1 MHLGRPGTVVDLS
14 AAAWRRLEDPEFP
27 FVDHAFLAALESTA
41 ACTPESGW
49 EPWTLTAWEGGELVG
64 ALVAYRKTN
73 SFGEYIFDWDWA
85 RGYRRLGRRYY
96 PKLTIAAP
104 FTPATGP
111 KLLATSDEARLLLV
125 AGLEEER
132 ARLGASSAHW
142 LFTTEAE
149 QARLVARGWLPR
161 KSFQYHWH
169 NRGYRSFDDFLRAL
183 SGKRRRQIQ
192 RERRQVAEAGVRCE
206 LLAGER
212 ITEDL
217 AGEVYEFYRDTT
229 DRKGGMA
236 YLSEAFFRTVFRTM
250 RDAVVLAV
258 AYDAGGR
265 LVAAALAFRK
275 GKRLYGRHWGATSA
289 YRNLHF
295 ELCYYQLIE
304 HAIREGVELFEAG
317 AQGEHKLA
325 RGFLPVVTTSAH
337 LIPDAD
343 FRAAIAC
350 WIEEESNLVLSTCG
364 AERAHGPYA
373 AHE

>member
-1 MHLGRPGTVVDLS
+1 MHLGRPGAVVDLS

-49 EPWTLTAWEGGELVG
+49 EPWTLTAWEGRELVG

-85 RGYRRLGRRYY
+85 RAYRRLGRRYY
-96 PKLTIAAP
+96 PNLTTAVP

-111 KLLATSDEARLLLV
+111 KLLATSDEARQLLV
-125 AGLEEER
+125 AGLEEQL

-149 QARLVARGWLPR
+149 QARLVERGWLSR

-192 RERRQVAEAGVRCE
+192 RERRQVAEAGVCCE
-206 LLAGER
+206 LLTGAS
-212 ITEDL
+212 ITEAL
-217 AGEVYEFYRDTT
+217 AGDVYEFYRDTT
-229 DRKGGMA
+229 DRKGGLA
-236 YLSEAFFRTVFRTM
+236 YLSESFFRTVFRTM

-258 AYDAGGR
+258 ARDGGGHP
-265 LVAAALAFRK
+265 VAAALAFRK
-275 GKRLYGRHWGATSA
+275 GKRLYGRHWGAKSA

-304 HAIREGVELFEAG
+304 YAIREGIEVFEAG

-325 RGFLPVVTTSAH
+325 RGFLPVITTSAH
-337 LIPDAD
+337 LIAAAD
-343 FRAAIAC
+343 FRAAIARA
-350 WIEEESNLVLSTCG
+350 IEHENALILDACAS
-364 AERAHGPYA
+364 ERAHGPYVSN
-373 AHE
+373 E